1 MKTIITIIA
10 LLVSIQSISQTF
22 CDCNDNMTV
31 YRHVWEESGVVVFD
45 SLYLSTQDLLSF
57 TAAWGTQSPHVWD
70 FDGDGIVATSDKLL
84 FFSGYG
90 QTYQGDFDLCDV
102 TVLFWN
108 SHGLPSTYPEAY
120 FAIIHTSLFDEDL
133 SNGDGWQACPL
144 NTVYVEII
152 YYNHATIVD
161 HTERFYM
168 R

>member
-1 MKTIITIIA
+1 MKRFIAVIA
-10 LLVSIQSISQTF
+10 LLVSLQSFSQTF
-22 CDCNDNMTV
+22 CDCNNNMTV
-31 YRHVWEESGVVVFD
+31 YRHVWEESGLVVFD
-45 SLYLSTQDLLSF
+45 SFYLNTQDLLSF
-57 TAAWGTQSPHVWD
+57 TAAWGTKSPHVWD
-70 FDGDGIVATSDKLL
+70 FDGDGFVSTSDKLL

-90 QTYQGDFDLCDV
+90 QTYQGDFNLCDV

-133 SNGDGWQACPL
+133 TSGDGWGACPL

-152 YYNHATIVD
+152 YNNHPEIID
-161 HTERFYM
+161 HVEKFYM